1 MTQTDLIAI
10 LPLLVLV
17 GWALVV
23 MLVDLWIPAHRK
35 GITAVLA
42 AIGLA
47 ATLVLTVLQWSR
59 MGAASTAF
67 FGMFTLDGFSLFV
80 DIIVVAAGLM
90 TLALAY
96 DYVKRMDMNGGTFY
110 LLLMFSISGMMLMA
124 HANDLILVFLALE
137 LLSIPLYV
145 MAGLHRGN
153 VRSEEAALKYF
164 LLGAFASGFVL
175 YGVALVFGAT
185 AHTDFPG
192 IIAAAANPS
201 SLAPL
206 FLVGAVMMV
215 IGFGFKVAAVP
226 FQWWTPDVYQGAPTP
241 VSAFMSV
248 AVKAA
253 GFAAL
258 FRVFMTAFPSLA
270 GDLTPFFYGLAVL
283 TMLVGNVVAVAQ
295 TNIKRLL
302 AYSSIAQAG
311 YILMA
316 FVPFG
321 TPAMGSEVVASA
333 LFFLGGYALASLG
346 AWSVVIAVEQQEGK
360 GLEIADFA
368 GLGRKYPWLGAAMLI
383 FMLSFTG
390 MPLTLGFWGKFFLFR
405 SVITGG
411 YWVLA
416 LIGLILS
423 IVSAFYYLRVV
434 VVMFMKE
441 GEGSLK
447 LEPWLMIVAGF
458 TAVALVVLSLFPNGL
473 LLAASQALM
482 LMQ

>member
-1 MTQTDLIAI
+1 
-10 LPLLVLV
+10 
-17 GWALVV
+17 
-23 MLVDLWIPAHRK
+23 
-35 GITAVLA
+35 
-42 AIGLA
+42 
-47 ATLVLTVLQWSR
+47 

-192 IIAAAANPS
+192 IITAAASPS

-321 TPAMGSEVVASA
+321 APAMGREVVASA